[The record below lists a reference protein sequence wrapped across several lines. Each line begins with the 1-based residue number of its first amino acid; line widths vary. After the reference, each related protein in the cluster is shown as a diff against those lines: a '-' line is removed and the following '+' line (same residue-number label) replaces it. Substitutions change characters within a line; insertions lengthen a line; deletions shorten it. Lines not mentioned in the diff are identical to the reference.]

1 MASPHHLLNTGS
13 KIPSLGFGTL
23 LLKGREAYSC
33 VSAAIR
39 EGYRH
44 IDTARYYEN
53 EKEIGKAIQDSKI
66 KRDEFFVTSK
76 LRPMDQG
83 LQLAKQAALS
93 SLKELNMDY
102 IDLYLIHWP
111 GCTGVPA
118 SQFPKFRAESWQALE
133 KLQKEGKCKAIGVSN
148 YTVRHLKELLANCTI
163 KPAVNQ
169 VEFSPRLYQ
178 KELLDFCTSQGIVVE
193 AYSPLQKGGN
203 ILTEDVVMQ
212 IAAKY
217 NRTCAQVLLRWAIQ
231 HNMVVLPR
239 SSNDGRIRENSKIF
253 DFELQPEDMAAL
265 DAMNQ
270 NERVCWDPTN
280 IT

>member
-1 MASPHHLLNTGS
+1 MATFHLLNTGA

-23 LLKGREAYSC
+23 LLKGRDAYSC
-33 VSAAIR
+33 VSTAIKA
-39 EGYRH
+39 GYRH

-53 EKEIGKAIQDSKI
+53 EKDIGKAIQDSKL
-66 KRDEFFVTSK
+66 KRGDFFITSK

-83 LQLAKQAALS
+83 LQLARQAVLS
-93 SLKELNMDY
+93 SLKDLNTDY

-111 GCTGVPA
+111 GSTGVPA
-118 SQFPKFRAESWQALE
+118 SSFPKLRAESWQALE
-133 KLQKEGKCKAIGVSN
+133 KLQNEGKCKAIGVSN

-169 VEFSPRLYQ
+169 VEFSPKLYQ
-178 KELLDFCTSQGIVVE
+178 KELLEFCQSNGIVVE

-203 ILTEDVVMQ
+203 ILSDDVVLQ

-217 NRTCAQVLLRWAIQ
+217 KRTSAQVLLRWAIQ

-239 SSNDGRIRENSKIF
+239 SSHDGRIVENMRIF
-253 DFELQPEDMAAL
+253 DFQLQPNDMAAL
-265 DAMNQ
+265 DALHED
-270 NERVCWDPTN
+270 ERVCWDPTN
-280 IT
+280 IA